1 MMKRTAS
8 AHWTGDLKQGKGQ
21 LTTASGVLKDT
32 PYSFTTRFEGEKG
45 TNPEELIASAH
56 AGCFTMAFSAIL
68 GSAGFVAESLQTQ
81 ATVSLDQVEGN
92 WTVTTIDLQLTGKVP
107 GIDDAKF
114 QTLALEAKKN
124 CPISR
129 LMNANITL
137 KAELQ

>member
-1 MMKRTAS
+1 MKRTAS

-56 AGCFTMAFSAIL
+56 AGCFTMALSAIL
-68 GSAGFVAESLQTQ
+68 GNAGFVAESLQTQ

-92 WTVTTIDLQLTGKVP
+92 WTVTTIDLQLTGKIP
-107 GIDDAKF
+107 GIDNEKF
-114 QTLALEAKKN
+114 QTLAQDAKKN

-137 KAELQ
+137 KAELR

>member
-8 AHWTGDLKQGKGQ
+8 ALWTGDFKQGKGQ

-56 AGCFTMAFSAIL
+56 AGCFTMALSAIL
-68 GSAGFVAESLQTQ
+68 GKAGFVAESLKTQ

-92 WTVTTIDLQLTGKVP
+92 WTVSTIELQLTGKVP
-107 GIDDAKF
+107 GIEDAQF

-129 LMNANITL
+129 LINANITL